1 MLSLFFGFQFFYT
14 FKKKAQNKLNESL
27 QRISLLN
34 LSWERVL
41 KSLPNRNNYDN
52 KTNNLIDLPRA
63 APITGQLE
71 VRLMGC
77 QDLLDIVP
85 GRHKRDTVTIP
96 TATPKSMKVSSTS
109 SSKTYTVRGS
119 DNSSKFF

>member
-1 MLSLFFGFQFFYT
+1 MNSNSL
-14 FKKKAQNKLNESL
+14 
-27 QRISLLN
+27 
-34 LSWERVL
+34 
-41 KSLPNRNNYDN
+41 
-52 KTNNLIDLPRA
+52 DLPRA

-85 GRHKRDTVTIP
+85 GRHKRDTFTIP
-96 TATPKSMKVSSTS
+96 TAADKTPKSLKVSSTS

-119 DNSSKFF
+119 DNSSIKSNLKIKKL